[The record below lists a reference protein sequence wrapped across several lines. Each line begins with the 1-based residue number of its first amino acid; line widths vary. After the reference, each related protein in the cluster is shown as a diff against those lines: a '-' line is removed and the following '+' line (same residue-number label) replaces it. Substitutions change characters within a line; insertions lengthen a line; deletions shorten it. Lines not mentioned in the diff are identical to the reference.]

1 MAWKHPDDMTV
12 DECRSEVYSLESYF
26 EACER
31 GSHGI
36 SSKETVRHRLCQF
49 KVKYFDQFGRSLEL
63 GEDTWAFMKAGM
75 EMFAP
80 AEEVSPGTE

>member
-1 MAWKHPDDMTV
+1 MAWKHPDNMTV

-26 EACER
+26 EDCKR
-31 GSHGI
+31 IQQGI
-36 SSKETVRHRLCQF
+36 SSKDTVRHRLCKF
-49 KVKYFDQFGRSLEL
+49 KVDYFDTFGRTLDL

-80 AEEVSPGTE
+80 AEGP